1 MTQIDYFLSTISP
14 FTYLAGNRLEEVA
27 EKHGAKVVYKPFD
40 VVATFAR
47 TGGTPPSERHP
58 SRKAYR
64 LQEMERVSKHVGMPI
79 NLQPLHWPTNS
90 APSAYAIIAA
100 QNATGGSVGHLAQLI
115 LAACWTG
122 QKDVAAEDTIR
133 ACLEKAGFDPDLAN
147 TGLMEG
153 AEVFAANNEEAVAR
167 GVFGAPTYLVD
178 DQVFWGQDRLSYL
191 DAYLAGDG

>member
-1 MTQIDYFLSTISP
+1 MPQIEYFLSTISP

-27 EKHGAKVVYKPFD
+27 EKHGASILYKPFD

-47 TGGTPPSERHP
+47 TGGTHPGERHE
-58 SRKAYR
+58 SRKSYR
-64 LQEMERVSKHVGMPI
+64 LQELRRISKRLGMPI

-100 QNATGGSVGHLAQLI
+100 QNAGGGSVGLLAQRI
-115 LAACWTG
+115 LASCWAEE
-122 QKDVAAEDTIR
+122 KDVAGDDIIR
-133 ACLEKAGFDPDLAN
+133 ACLSDAGFDPELAN
-147 TGLMEG
+147 SGLMEG

-167 GVFGAPTYLVD
+167 GVFGAPTYLVE

-191 DAYLAGDG
+191 DDYLAGAG